1 MRRYGRQVEGVCASG
16 MEMFSFL
23 LMTFLFGS
31 GSFLTMQRDEAA
43 GRISSLGCIL
53 PKACPMT
60 GYESWFRV
68 GSRCVKYFG
77 NPLNFTA
84 AEFSCRSKAPG
95 GHLVSMHN
103 TKANADVL
111 CIVIKYSPQ
120 NLRIWIGG
128 FELFQSGRFVW
139 TDGSFWNYQIWTPGE
154 PKHRFSNREDCV
166 EMNWNHVGKWN
177 DDSCYV
183 RKNYVCAFKVMTAL
197 T

>member
-128 FELFQSGRFVW
+128 FELFQVNE
-139 TDGSFWNYQIWTPGE
+139 TNYRI
-154 PKHRFSNREDCV
+154 C
-166 EMNWNHVGKWN
+166 
-177 DDSCYV
+177 
-183 RKNYVCAFKVMTAL
+183 L
-197 T
+197 